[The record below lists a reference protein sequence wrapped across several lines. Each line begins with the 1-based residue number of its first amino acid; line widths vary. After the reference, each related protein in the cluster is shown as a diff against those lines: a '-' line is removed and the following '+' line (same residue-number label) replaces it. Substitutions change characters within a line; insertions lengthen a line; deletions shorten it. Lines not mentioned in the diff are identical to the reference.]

1 MLASEGVEEESAIL
15 ARVFTVNLISPM
27 KTCATLLC
35 LASEHSVPLKV
46 VCVAC
51 EGIRP
56 LGIHSTRN
64 SD

>member
-15 ARVFTVNLISPM
+15 ARVFTVNLISLV
-27 KTCATLLC
+27 KTCATLSC

-46 VCVAC
+46 VCVAS
-51 EGIRP
+51 EGIGP
-56 LGIHSTRN
+56 LGIHDTGN